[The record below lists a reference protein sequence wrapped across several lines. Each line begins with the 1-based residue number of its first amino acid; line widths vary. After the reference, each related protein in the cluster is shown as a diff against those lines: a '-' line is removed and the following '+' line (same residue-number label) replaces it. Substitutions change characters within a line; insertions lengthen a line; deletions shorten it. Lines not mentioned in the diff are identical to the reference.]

1 MAIFWRIFDMF
12 LFIPRDVSY
21 QYRHMSPDLD
31 WVSSLSGVVAF
42 WVGYYLFTDGFLSDL
57 GVGVGV
63 VEYLKS
69 GFEWFLWITLF
80 VVLVCLREIRIG
92 FKSG

>member
-1 MAIFWRIFDMF
+1 MAIFWRIFDAF
-12 LFIPRDVSY
+12 LFIPRDVSC
-21 QYRHMSPDLD
+21 QYRHMIPDLD
-31 WVSSLSGVVAF
+31 LVSSLSGVVAF
-42 WVGYYLFTDGFLSDL
+42 WVGYYLFMDGFLSDL

-63 VEYLKS
+63 VEYLER

-92 FKSG
+92 FKSA